1 MKKFSVV
8 LLVCSTLLFSACSTD
23 KKTKSTDSTSKQ
35 ETKVSLT
42 KDSKEKADAEAK
54 KKAKEAEKKKQEE
67 ISKKVSEADT
77 AMKAAE
83 ANLTDETIAAAK
95 TAIEAIPG
103 GNIDLQKRLETAT
116 ANLEAI
122 KQQTTQVQQQQAATQ
137 EQQTTNPDPN
147 FIDEDG
153 NGFDDRSVFNDPTA
167 RAEYAR
173 GEAEAQRE
181 WEQSQQNIQNGYDPN
196 GQPLLPGQ
204 DHAAGANP
212 DGSPDAWVQDQID
225 WAIENGYSNPDGTPT
240 EKGQQAIDEVNAN
253 AIPTDDQY

>member
-8 LLVCSTLLFSACSTD
+8 LLVCSTLLLSACSNE
-23 KKTKSTDSTSKQ
+23 KKSTTTASTSDKQ
-35 ETKVSLT
+35 ETVNSS
-42 KDSKEKADAEAK
+42 SKEKAKKEASEK
-54 KKAKEAEKKKQEE
+54 KKAEEAEKKKQEE
-67 ISKKVSEADT
+67 ISKKVTEADT

-95 TAIEAIPG
+95 NAINAIPG
-103 GNIDLQKRLETAT
+103 GNTDLQKRLETAA

-122 KQQTTQVQQQQAATQ
+122 KQQATQAQQQQATTQ
-137 EQQTTNPDPN
+137 EQSNQVQNDA
-147 FIDEDG
+147 DG
-153 NGFDDRSVFNDPTA
+153 NGIPDDSPYNNTTPEER
-167 RAEYAR
+167 AR
-173 GEAEAQRE
+173 GAQMEAEANAQWHQGQE
-181 WEQSQQNIQNGYDPN
+181 NIQNGYDPN

>member
-1 MKKFSVV
+1 MKKLSVA
-8 LLVCSTLLFSACSTD
+8 LLVCSTLLLSACSNE
-23 KKTKSTDSTSKQ
+23 KKSTTTASTSDKQ
-35 ETKVSLT
+35 ETVNSS
-42 KDSKEKADAEAK
+42 SKEKAKKEASEK
-54 KKAKEAEKKKQEE
+54 KKAEEAEKKKQEE
-67 ISKKVSEADT
+67 ISKKVTEADT

-95 TAIEAIPG
+95 NAINAIPG
-103 GNIDLQKRLETAT
+103 GNTDLQKRLETAA

-173 GEAEAQRE
+173 GEAEAQRQ

-253 AIPTDDQY
+253 ATPTDDQY

>member
-83 ANLTDETIAAAK
+83 ANPTDETLATAK
-95 TAIEAIPG
+95 KAIDSIPG
-103 GNIDLQKRLETAT
+103 GNTDLSKRLETAT
-116 ANLEAI
+116 ANFNAI
-122 KQQTTQVQQQQAATQ
+122 KQQDTQTQQQQATTQ
-137 EQQTTNPDPN
+137 QPQMTNPDPD
-147 FIDEDG
+147 FIDADG
-153 NGFDDRSVFNDPTA
+153 NGFDDRSEMNDNA
-167 RAEYAR
+167 KRAQSAAM
-173 GEAEAQRE
+173 EAEANRQAH
-181 WEQSQQNIQNGYDPN
+181 QGQDNLQNGVDPN
-196 GQPLLPGQ
+196 GNPLLPGQ

-253 AIPTDDQY
+253 ASPTE

>member
-1 MKKFSVV
+1 MKKLSVA
-8 LLVCSTLLFSACSTD
+8 LLVCSALLLSACSRD
-23 KKTKSTDSTSKQ
+23 KNAESTDSTSKQ
-35 ETKVSLT
+35 EIKSSSTN
-42 KDSKEKADAEAK
+42 DSKKKEAVEAK
-54 KKAKEAEKKKQEE
+54 KRAEEAEKKKQEE
-67 ISKKVSEADT
+67 ITKKVSEADT

-95 TAIEAIPG
+95 NAINAIPG
-103 GNIDLQKRLETAT
+103 GNTDLQKRLETAA

-122 KQQTTQVQQQQAATQ
+122 KQQATQAQQQQATTQ
-137 EQQTTNPDPN
+137 EQSNQVQNDA
-147 FIDEDG
+147 DG
-153 NGFDDRSVFNDPTA
+153 NGIPDDSPYNNTTPEER
-167 RAEYAR
+167 AR
-173 GEAEAQRE
+173 GAQMEAEANAQWHQGQE
-181 WEQSQQNIQNGYDPN
+181 NIQNGYDPN